1 MIKITTKAIDAYNK
15 EKLNFNTDTI
25 LRINVA
31 GVGWGGPSFK
41 IVLEE
46 LKTTKNDIVEEYN
59 GVKIAYDNSLKSYIK
74 NIVIDHSKLWIFGG
88 FYISNNPS
96 GC

>member
-31 GVGWGGPSFK
+31 GVG
-41 IVLEE
+41 
-46 LKTTKNDIVEEYN
+46 
-59 GVKIAYDNSLKSYIK
+59 
-74 NIVIDHSKLWIFGG
+74 
-88 FYISNNPS
+88 
-96 GC
+96 

>member
-1 MIKITTKAIDAYNK
+1 MIKLTEKAISAYNK
-15 EKLNFNTDTI
+15 EKLNFNVDPI
-25 LRINVA
+25 LRIDIA

-46 LKTTKNDIVEEYN
+46 LKINKNDIVDEFN
-59 GVKIAYDNSLKSYIK
+59 GVKIVYDNSLKPYIK
-74 NIVIDHSKLWIFGG
+74 NTVIDHSKLWLLGG
-88 FYISNNPS
+88 YYITGDPS